1 MSSFTEREIQNQF
14 EEVISQTSVT
24 ETETPA
30 IEWGEANPSKRPD
43 GMDWDPESNTL
54 TYDTWEAQ
62 RRAIET
68 TNQEHTDIAAFL
80 AGYGSGKTL
89 LGARWLIKQALQ
101 YDSSRFL
108 ALGIDFQ
115 KARDT
120 TFRVLFEQLPGDRTG
135 IVTSSYNG
143 PEESPIVVDYNRKD
157 HRLTLVNDTVIKL
170 GSADRWNRYA
180 GDSYGGVWADEVGH
194 YGDDLHDL
202 LEMLGSRLRGVGGP
216 QTQLFTLTGNGKN
229 AAFDIIER
237 GLDANGDKIGL
248 NIETVKASTLENPYL
263 SDSEKERFKRQYGN
277 TSREGQALHGG
288 FSAGEGNLLNRQ
300 QLSFIDKSDYE
311 GGENLVFYIG
321 VDLAYVESKA
331 KAKANDSD
339 YTAVVL
345 VGYDRSNGKALV
357 LDSKRERGMTIQ
369 QSITWLAKFAGQV
382 PQPTVKIEDVAAQKW
397 FIQEAKRKVEGTIQ
411 SVSPGN
417 QSKQERITDMS
428 VLFERGDVKLCN
440 HSVDD
445 NLGYDSR
452 HRPFVREW
460 IEFGGSGSSPDL
472 LDAAY
477 YALEDVNVGSGYESQ
492 GLGISSGDMYGRGR
506 R

>member
-1 MSSFTEREIQNQF
+1 
-14 EEVISQTSVT
+14 
-24 ETETPA
+24 
-30 IEWGEANPSKRPD
+30 
-43 GMDWDPESNTL
+43 
-54 TYDTWEAQ
+54 
-62 RRAIET
+62 
-68 TNQEHTDIAAFL
+68 
-80 AGYGSGKTL
+80 
-89 LGARWLIKQALQ
+89 
-101 YDSSRFL
+101 
-108 ALGIDFQ
+108 
-115 KARDT
+115 
-120 TFRVLFEQLPGDRTG
+120 
-135 IVTSSYNG
+135 
-143 PEESPIVVDYNRKD
+143 
-157 HRLTLVNDTVIKL
+157 VIKL

-180 GDSYGGVWADEVGH
+180 GDSFGGVWADEVSH

-216 QTQLFTLTGNGKN
+216 QTQLWTLTGNGKN

-288 FSAGEGNLLNRQ
+288 FSAGEGNLLNRE
-300 QLSFIDKSDYE
+300 QLSFIDKSDYD

-321 VDLAYVESKA
+321 VDLAYVESKR
-331 KAKANDSD
+331 KANDSD
-339 YTAVVL
+339 SDYTAAVL
-345 VGYDRSNGKALV
+345 VGYDRSNGKAYV
-357 LDSKRERGMTIQ
+357 LDVERERGMTLQ
-369 QSITWLAKFAGQV
+369 QSITWLSKFASRV

-440 HSVDD
+440 HSVDE
-445 NLGYDSR
+445 NLGYDKR

-477 YALEDVNVGSGYESQ
+477 YALEDVSVGSGYESQ
-492 GLGISSGDMYGRGR
+492 GLGISSGDMYGRR
-506 R
+506 

>member
-30 IEWGEANPSKRPD
+30 IEWEEANPSDRPD
-43 GMDWDPESNTL
+43 GVDWDPESNTL
-54 TYDTWEAQ
+54 TYDRWEAQ

-288 FSAGEGNLLNRQ
+288 FSAGEGNLLNRE
-300 QLSFIDKSDYE
+300 QLSFIDKSDYD

-321 VDLAYVESKA
+321 VDLAYVESKR
-331 KAKANDSD
+331 KANDSD
-339 YTAVVL
+339 SDYTAAVL
-345 VGYDRSNGKALV
+345 VGYDRSNGKAYV
-357 LDSKRERGMTIQ
+357 LDVERERGMTLQ
-369 QSITWLAKFAGQV
+369 QSITWLSKFASRV

-440 HSVDD
+440 HSVDE
-445 NLGYDSR
+445 NLGYDKR

-460 IEFGGSGSSPDL
+460 IEFGSGSSPDL
-472 LDAAY
+472 LDACY
-477 YALEDVNVGSGYESQ
+477 YALQDVNVGSGYESQ
-492 GLGISSGDMYGRGR
+492 GLGISSGDMYGRR
-506 R
+506 

>member
-1 MSSFTEREIQNQF
+1 MSSNFTEREIQKQY
-14 EEVISQTSVT
+14 EEVISQTAVT
-24 ETETPA
+24 ETEPPA
-30 IEWGEANPSKRPD
+30 VEWGPANPSDRPD
-43 GMDWDPESNTL
+43 GVDWDPESNTL

-68 TNQEHTDIAAFL
+68 TNQEQTDIAAFL

-157 HRLTLVNDTVIKL
+157 HRLTLINDTVIKL

-263 SDSEKERFKRQYGN
+263 SDSEKDRFKRQYGN

-288 FSAGEGNLLNRQ
+288 FSAGEGNLLNRE
-300 QLSFIDKSDYE
+300 QLSFIDKSNYD
-311 GGENLVFYIG
+311 GGENLVYYIG
-321 VDLAYVESKA
+321 VDLAYVESKR
-331 KAKANDSD
+331 KANDSD
-339 YTAVVL
+339 SDYTAAVL

-357 LDSKRERGMTIQ
+357 LDVERERGMTLQ
-369 QSITWLAKFAGQV
+369 QSITWLSKFASRV

-440 HSVDD
+440 HSVDE
-445 NLGYDSR
+445 NLGYDKR

-472 LDAAY
+472 LDACY
-477 YALEDVNVGSGYESQ
+477 YALQDVNVGSGYESQ
-492 GLGISSGDMYGRGR
+492 GLGISSGDMYR
-506 R
+506 RR